1 MSGTVLVTGGTGTL
15 GRIVVRR
22 SAAEGGEVRL
32 LSRSP
37 APSAVPEG
45 VRWCTGDLASGEGLD
60 AAMQGVS
67 VVVHCATDS
76 RHPASD
82 VAAAKQLIEAARR
95 VGGVH
100 LVYISIVGVDRLP
113 LGYYRVK
120 HQVEELIEGSGLP
133 WTVLRTTQFHDLPA
147 QVFRALSKVPLVMP
161 VLSGISVQPLA
172 AEEVA
177 ERLIGLAGGEPAGR
191 VADMGGPRVISF
203 AEMAQGYLR
212 AVGKRR
218 LLLPLPML
226 GASARGFRQG
236 LHLTP
241 ERAVGS
247 GTWEEYLSAL
257 KP

>member
-1 MSGTVLVTGGTGTL
+1 MGGAVLVTGGTGTL

-22 SAAEGGEVRL
+22 AAAEGGEVRL
-32 LSRSP
+32 LSRRAAP
-37 APSAVPEG
+37 AAAPQG
-45 VRWCTGDLASGEGLD
+45 VRWCTADLVSGEGLD
-60 AAMQGVS
+60 AAMEGVS
-67 VVVHCATDS
+67 VVVHCASDP
-76 RHPASD
+76 RRPASD
-82 VAAAKQLIEAARR
+82 LTAVRQLIEAARR

-113 LGYYRVK
+113 FGYYRVK
-120 HQVEELIEGSGLP
+120 RQVEELIEGSGLP

-147 QVFRALSKVPLVMP
+147 QVFRALAKLPLVMP
-161 VLSGISVQPLA
+161 VPSGISVQPLA

-177 ERLIGLAGGEPAGR
+177 DRLVALAGGEPAGR
-191 VADMGGPRVISF
+191 VADMGGPRVIPG
-203 AEMAQGYLR
+203 AEMARGYLR

-218 LLLPLPML
+218 LLLPVPVF

-236 LHLTP
+236 LHLSP

-247 GTWEEYLSAL
+247 GTWEQYLAAL